1 MAAPENHTL
10 RLLREMDRKNEERH
24 SVVLQKF
31 ESMDQ
36 RLKNLQKAMVGES
49 VMGRY
54 MVAEVEERIGKLED
68 RMTAFEQK
76 R

>member
-1 MAAPENHTL
+1 MADPENHTL